1 MSKCN
6 PYDESDYAAF
16 RDNESKIKTD
26 DREMDELDEFSPD
39 QLDEN
44 MFIMQNDEETD

>member
-1 MSKCN
+1 MSNRN

-16 RDNESKIKTD
+16 RDNESRIKID
-26 DREMDELDEFSPD
+26 DREMDELDNEFSPD

-44 MFIMQNDEETD
+44 MFIMQDDET

>member
-1 MSKCN
+1 MSKYN
-6 PYDESDYAAF
+6 PYDENEYNAF

-26 DREMDELDEFSPD
+26 DREIDELDNEFSPD

-44 MFIMQNDEETD
+44 MFIMHDDE